1 MTVLGLSGDR
11 KNSIYLF
18 PTSYYK
24 FMDKQNKWGEEL
36 LILRSIIEEFPLE
49 ETTKWGGPVFTYQ
62 QKNVISFAGFK
73 DHFALWFFNGSH
85 LVDPAAV
92 LTATQGEKT
101 KNLRQWKFTDPS
113 QIDKSLLRQY
123 IQQAINIEEKG
134 LKLIPGKKEY
144 LSIPALIEE
153 ALKNDPQLKRNFEN
167 LSDAKKNEYYEY
179 IHEAKQDKT
188 KVNRLEKIKL
198 IILSGKGLYDKYKK

>member
-1 MTVLGLSGDR
+1 L
-11 KNSIYLF
+11 K
-18 PTSYYK
+18 
-24 FMDKQNKWGEEL
+24 KQQNG
-36 LILRSIIEEFPLE
+36 
-49 ETTKWGGPVFTYQ
+49 VV

-123 IQQAINIEEKG
+123 IQQAINIEEMG

-144 LSIPALIEE
+144 LSIPALIKE

-188 KVNRLEKIKL
+188 KVNRLEKIKP